1 MQGLMRFDE
10 KVCLVTGAGSD
21 SGIGFAAAKII
32 GRLGGRIALVATTER
47 INERARELVEEGIEA
62 RGYVADLMDRA
73 RTRGMVQQVA
83 EDFGR
88 IDILVNNAGM
98 TQVGEPE
105 KFIAFAELPDEEW
118 DLGISRNL
126 TTCFNVTRAVLPHM
140 IANQYGRIVNVSST
154 TGTLGANPGEAAYG
168 AAKAAM
174 VGMSMGIAIEVA
186 KQNITINS
194 VAPGWIETGSQTP
207 LEAQAGRQTPMG
219 RSGRP
224 EEVGHMIAFLASEQ
238 ASYITGQ
245 LFVVDG
251 GNALVENKAPH
262 SQHP

>member
-1 MQGLMRFDE
+1 MNSLLRFDQ
-10 KVCLVTGAGSD
+10 KVCLVTGAGSS
-21 SGIGFAAAKII
+21 SGIGFAAAQII
-32 GRLGGRIALVATTER
+32 GRLGGRIALAATTER
-47 INERARELVEEGIEA
+47 IEERAAELQAQGIETK
-62 RGYVADLMDRA
+62 GYVTDLMDRGRA
-73 RTRGMVQQVA
+73 KELVKRVL

-105 KFIAFAELPDEEW
+105 KFIPFAELPDEEW

-126 TTCFNVTRAVLPHM
+126 TTCFNVTRAVLPQM
-140 IANQYGRIVNVSST
+140 IANRYGRIINVSST

-186 KQNITINS
+186 RDHITINS

-207 LEAQAGRQTPMG
+207 KEAEAGRNTPVG
-219 RSGRP
+219 RSGKP

-251 GNALVENKAPH
+251 GNVLQENKAPGGH
-262 SQHP
+262 

>member
-1 MQGLMRFDE
+1 MQALTRFDQ
-10 KVCLVTGAGSD
+10 KVCLVTGAGAE
-21 SGIGFAAAKII
+21 SGIGFAAAQII
-32 GRLGGRIALVATTER
+32 GRLGGRIALVATTDR
-47 INERARELVEEGIEA
+47 IRTRAAELAAEGIEA
-62 RGYVADLMDRA
+62 RGYITDLMDRA
-73 RTRGMVQQVA
+73 RARETVQQVLN
-83 EDFGR
+83 DFGR

-105 KFIAFAELPDEEW
+105 KFIPFAELPDEEW
-118 DLGISRNL
+118 DAGITRNL

-174 VGMSMGIAIEVA
+174 VGMSMGIAIEVG

-194 VAPGWIETGSQTP
+194 VAPGWIATGSQTP
-207 LEAQAGRQTPMG
+207 LEAAAGRQTPMG

-251 GNALVENKAPH
+251 GNVLLENKA
-262 SQHP
+262 SQTL